1 MIGPKII
8 DQIEDLRVAVIGDV
22 MLDSYW
28 YGSVNRISPEAPVPI
43 LDIDGTEDRLGG
55 AANVA
60 LNTRNLGAET
70 YLFSLVGE
78 DSSGQKI
85 QDLLRE
91 NELSTEGIFVS
102 EDTLTTTK
110 TRVLSQNQQLVR
122 IDNEKIDY
130 IQESHAF
137 IDHVLKGLQK
147 LKPQI
152 VILED
157 YNKGIFSEYVITR
170 IIEHAKLLGAFVS
183 VDPKNMNFMCFEN
196 VDLFKPNWKEATT
209 ALNDPDIEDFSEEHL
224 IAIHDRLQAS
234 LKNKYTLITLSDR
247 GMFCASE
254 DEHYLI
260 PARALQVRDVS
271 GAGDTVIAVMSIMI
285 YLTDDVELST
295 QVANIAGGIVC
306 EQAGVVPIDRDLL
319 IDRIQNLQKPTI

>member
-1 MIGPKII
+1 MVISEKIFDKI
-8 DQIEDLRVAVIGDV
+8 KDLRIAVIGDV

-43 LDIDGTEDRLGG
+43 LDVAGKEDRLGG

-60 LNTRNLGAET
+60 LNTNNLGAET
-70 YLFSLVGE
+70 FLFSIVGDDE
-78 DSSGQKI
+78 SGGKI
-85 QDLLRE
+85 YTLLEE
-91 NELSTEGIFVS
+91 NHLSTEGIFVS
-102 EDTLTTTK
+102 EDYPTTTK

-122 IDNEKIDY
+122 IDNEKIEY

-137 IDHVLKGLQK
+137 IDFVLKGLQK

-157 YNKGIFSEYVITR
+157 YNKGIFSEYVITK

-183 VDPKNMNFMCFEN
+183 VDPKNMNFLCFKN
-196 VDLFKPNWKEATT
+196 VDLFKPNWREVTT
-209 ALNDPDIEDFSEEHL
+209 ALNDPETDDFSESHL
-224 IAIHDRLQAS
+224 IQIHDRLHTA
-234 LKNKYTLITLSDR
+234 LHNKYTLITLSEK

-254 DEHYLI
+254 TEHYLI
-260 PARALQVRDVS
+260 PSRALQVKDVS
-271 GAGDTVIAVMSIMI
+271 GAGDTVIAVMSIMM
-285 YLTDDVELST
+285 YLTDDVQLST

-306 EQAGVVPIDRDLL
+306 ERAGVVPIDLDTLKS
-319 IDRIQNLQKPTI
+319 RIS